1 MNDLQTKYTNV
12 LNDIEKLQT
21 IENHI
26 WKSSTNS
33 DVNSV
38 NALKDIVEA
47 KTAKYKEL
55 KLFENQSLFETASSN
70 TTFLE
75 AFKFMDN
82 NIASYIKNN

>member
-1 MNDLQTKYTNV
+1 MF
-12 LNDIEKLQT
+12 I
-21 IENHI
+21 
-26 WKSSTNS
+26 
-33 DVNSV
+33 VNSPSGLPSKGIDAFCSGMV
-38 NALKDIVEA
+38 IS
-47 KTAKYKEL
+47 KTKSKYKEL